1 MNIAACAKRVLA
13 SISILPDSIGGFFVV
28 LRFSKA
34 FFVTLLI
41 LLISTFGTDSIFAQ
55 YIYIVQPKSK
65 SEKSANPET
74 PVSKPPENSEQ
85 TESQELKADKKERK
99 KQRQA
104 EAQKNQQENG
114 DNAKPDDAD
123 SAGKKPADKKAPD
136 GEEVNVTAD
145 KQSKDGDLFIYEGY
159 VNATIGN
166 MRLQAD
172 HIVYN
177 EATGDAI
184 AEGNVIFDEGAD
196 QRVTAKRA
204 EINLASGRG
213 MFWETTGFTNRTQTG
228 EYVYFT
234 AERIVKTGPATYELY
249 EANITSCEDVV
260 PKWNF
265 KTKRATLKMGDRIT
279 LNNAVFQVKSL
290 PVFPLPYAWIPST
303 RTGRKSGFLIPT
315 TGSSNQKGRTI
326 KTAYYQTLGQSAD
339 ITFRNDIYT
348 SRGLGFGAEF
358 RAQTDEKSYMR
369 LGIFT
374 VKDRL
379 FGPDGEKQG
388 GTAFVGEG
396 VQYLPNGWLAVGNV
410 SLVSSLRFRQAF
422 SDDISQVVDPRR
434 ESTFYA
440 NNNNGNFSLNFLA
453 SNETTTLFRPN
464 RTSTNLFSSE
474 GANFDVK
481 IRQAPQLDLNMYSRR
496 IFGNLPIYL
505 SFDSSVGA
513 LKREETVDDNTVS
526 ITPAAVQRFDFQPK
540 LTIPLATIAGIA
552 ITPSLSLR
560 ATFYSSSLNPDIA
573 SFDPEKFAA
582 SPDDPRLNPLLPEY
596 NPGITLFNREQFD
609 PIIPE
614 SFLRQYAEFTVDIR
628 PPALEK
634 TFMNND
640 GSSRFKHLIEPYITY
655 RLIKG
660 IGDDFNRIIRF
671 DERDAVANT
680 NEFEYAIVNRFF
692 TTTNSSEFRRR
703 KKDRREPGQFSEMEI
718 ERPEEKRKRK
728 DKNPDETL
736 KDAAA
741 ANDNQSNEKTASDDK
756 IGVNNETAATQSES
770 ESKKKKSKLA
780 TGEQTE
786 LKGDNT
792 GSRSKRDAIASG
804 EVAAED
810 NTRTDNK
817 DAGTPISEDAR
828 IEAAATASNED
839 APTQAYEFLTIK
851 VAQKYF
857 FDRDFGGALI
867 PLQRNQFYPLN
878 TLTGFTFGGRV
889 RSFSPANVQ
898 MRYRP
903 LSSVFADVRLDIG
916 TEDRAVRNITIS
928 GGFDREKYSL
938 SASWFLSRRIE
949 FAPNQFEPGTFPGNQ
964 LETTLQF
971 GDEGNGM
978 YGGTR
983 IGYDFT
989 DRLESDKIIKGRL
1002 RNSRSYVGYGFD
1014 CCGVQFNYNTFKAG
1028 LRNESAFSF
1037 TFTLAGLGSFGTDQ
1051 FSQLGG
1057 GRGGRK
1063 RGKKARN
1070 YDDGY

>member
-1 MNIAACAKRVLA
+1 
-13 SISILPDSIGGFFVV
+13 V
-28 LRFSKA
+28 LRFSKSLVVA
-34 FFVTLLI
+34 ILTLFIFALCA
-41 LLISTFGTDSIFAQ
+41 DSIFAQ
-55 YIYIVQPKSK
+55 YIFVVQPKAKQETSDRPAPQALK
-65 SEKSANPET
+65 PPVGPET
-74 PVSKPPENSEQ
+74 GGA
-85 TESQELKADKKERK
+85 QEEKADKKDRR

-104 EAQKNQQENG
+104 QQAEDEKNNTEKNQTDG
-114 DNAKPDDAD
+114 AD
-123 SAGKKPADKKAPD
+123 GGEKKSSERNLAE
-136 GEEVNVTAD
+136 GEEVTVTAD

-159 VNATIGN
+159 VNAVVGN

-177 EATGDAI
+177 EVTGDAI
-184 AEGNVIFDEGAD
+184 AEGNVIFDEGED

-204 EINLASGRG
+204 EINLASSRG

-228 EYVYFT
+228 EYIYFT
-234 AERIVKTGPATYELY
+234 AERIVKTGPSTYELY
-249 EANITSCEDVV
+249 NANITSCEDVV

-265 KTKRATLKMGDRIT
+265 KTRRANLKMGDRIT
-279 LNNAVFQVKSL
+279 LHNAVFQVKDL
-290 PVFPLPYAWIPST
+290 PAFVLPYMWIPST

-339 ITFRNDIYT
+339 VTFRNDIYT

-369 LGIFT
+369 LGVFT

-379 FGPDGEKQG
+379 FGEAGENQG

-440 NNNNGNFSLNFLA
+440 NNNNGNFSFNFLA

-464 RTSTNLFSSE
+464 RASPNTFSGE

-496 IFGNLPIYL
+496 IFDKLPIYF

-513 LKREETVDDNTVS
+513 LKREETVDGNTVS

-540 LTIPLATIAGIA
+540 LTLPLATFAGIA

-560 ATFYSSSLNPDIA
+560 GTFYSSSLDPNIPA
-573 SFDPEKFAA
+573 FDPEKFAA
-582 SPDDPRLNPLLPEY
+582 SADDPRLNPALPEY
-596 NPGITLFNREQFD
+596 NPNLTLFNREPFD

-614 SFLRQYAEFTVDIR
+614 SFLRQYAELAVDIR

-634 TFMNND
+634 IFLNSD
-640 GSSRFKHLIEPYITY
+640 GSRRFKHLIEPYFTY

-660 IGDDFNRIIRF
+660 IGEDFHKIIRF
-671 DERDAVANT
+671 DERDVVANT

-703 KKDRREPGQFSEMEI
+703 KRERREQGAFSEMEI
-718 ERPEEKRKRK
+718 ERPEGKRKRK
-728 DKNPDETL
+728 DTQQNETL
-736 KDAAA
+736 NENASAAGDSKGKVNAAGDEKNNARGDASADA
-741 ANDNQSNEKTASDDK
+741 KA
-756 IGVNNETAATQSES
+756 QSENS
-770 ESKKKKSKLA
+770 AVKSEGESKEKKPKLA
-780 TGEQTE
+780 TGEQAE
-786 LKGDNT
+786 LKGDHPTNRINRESQNDPRDKHDV
-792 GSRSKRDAIASG
+792 SRPG
-804 EVAAED
+804 EIPAE
-810 NTRTDNK
+810 TRMNVDH
-817 DAGTPISEDAR
+817 PVSSEDAR
-828 IEAAATASNED
+828 LEAAAKASNED

-857 FDRDFGGALI
+857 FDRDFGGALK
-867 PLQRNQFYPLN
+867 PFQRNQFYPLN
-878 TLTGFTFGGRV
+878 ALTGFTFGGRV

-898 MRYRP
+898 VRYRP
-903 LSSVFADVRLDIG
+903 ISSMFADVRMDVG
-916 TEDRAVRNITIS
+916 TEDGAVRNITIS
-928 GGFDREKYSL
+928 GGFDRENYSV
-938 SASWFLSRRIE
+938 STSWFLARRIE
-949 FAPNQFEPGTFPGNQ
+949 FAANQFEPGTFPGNQ
-964 LETTLQF
+964 IETTLQF

-983 IGYDFT
+983 LGYDFT
-989 DRLESDKIIKGRL
+989 DRLEGASIIKGRL

>member
-1 MNIAACAKRVLA
+1 M
-13 SISILPDSIGGFFVV
+13 
-28 LRFSKA
+28 LRFSKSLVVA
-34 FFVTLLI
+34 VLTLFIFALRA
-41 LLISTFGTDSIFAQ
+41 DSIFAQ
-55 YIYIVQPKSK
+55 YIFVVQPNSK
-65 SEKSANPET
+65 QEKSD
-74 PVSKPPENSEQ
+74 KPMAQAGKPQDLSPQSEA
-85 TESQELKADKKERK
+85 QEQKAGKKERK
-99 KQRQA
+99 KQAQA
-104 EAQKNQQENG
+104 AEDEKN
-114 DNAKPDDAD
+114 NADTSRTDA
-123 SAGKKPADKKAPD
+123 ADKSEKKSSDKQVPD
-136 GEEVNVTAD
+136 GEEVTITAD
-145 KQSKDGDLFIYEGY
+145 KQSKDGDLFINEGY
-159 VNATIGN
+159 VNAIVGN

-177 EATGDAI
+177 EVTGDAI
-184 AEGNVIFDEGAD
+184 AEGNVIFDEGVD
-196 QRVTAKRA
+196 QRITAKRA
-204 EINLASGRG
+204 EINLASSRG

-228 EYVYFT
+228 EYIYFT
-234 AERIVKTGPATYELY
+234 AERIVKTGPSTYELY
-249 EANITSCEDVV
+249 NANITSCEDVV

-265 KTKRATLKMGDRIT
+265 KTRRANLKMGDRIT
-279 LNNAVFQVKSL
+279 LHNAVFQVKDV
-290 PVFPLPYAWIPST
+290 PAFVLPYMWIPST

-339 ITFRNDIYT
+339 VTFRNDIYT

-369 LGIFT
+369 LGVFT

-379 FGPDGEKQG
+379 FGVAGENQG

-396 VQYLPNGWLAVGNV
+396 IQYLPNGWLAVGNV

-440 NNNNGNFSLNFLA
+440 NNNNGNFSFNFLA

-464 RTSTNLFSSE
+464 RTSRNTFSSE

-496 IFGNLPIYL
+496 IFDKLPIYF

-513 LKREETVDDNTVS
+513 LKREETVDGNTVS

-540 LTIPLATIAGIA
+540 LTLPLATFAGIA

-560 ATFYSSSLNPDIA
+560 GTFYSSSLDPNILA
-573 SFDPEKFAA
+573 FDPEKFAA
-582 SPDDPRLNPLLPEY
+582 SADDPRLNPALPEY
-596 NPGITLFNREQFD
+596 NPNLTLFNRAPFD

-614 SFLRQYAEFTVDIR
+614 SFLRQYAELAVDIR

-634 TFMNND
+634 IFLNRD
-640 GSSRFKHLIEPYITY
+640 GSRRFKHLIEPYITY

-660 IGDDFNRIIRF
+660 IGEDFNKIIRF

-692 TTTNSSEFRRR
+692 TTTDSSEFRRR
-703 KKDRREPGQFSEMEI
+703 KKDRREQGPFSEMEV
-718 ERPEEKRKRK
+718 ERPEGKRKRK
-728 DKNPDETL
+728 DNQQNETL
-736 KDAAA
+736 NDAAA
-741 ANDNQSNEKTASDDK
+741 SDNKSDASAASDEK
-756 IGVNNETAATQSES
+756 SNAKGEASATGNAKAQGENSAGKSEG
-770 ESKKKKSKLA
+770 ENREKKSKLA
-780 TGEQTE
+780 TGEQAE
-786 LKGDNT
+786 LKGENT
-792 GSRSKRDAIASG
+792 TNRTKQDSQNSPADHRDVAKPG
-804 EVAAED
+804 ELSTEANAD
-810 NTRTDNK
+810 HKTSNRAT
-817 DAGTPISEDAR
+817 SEDAR
-828 IEAAATASNED
+828 IEAAANAGNED

-857 FDRDFGGALI
+857 FDRDFGGALR

-889 RSFSPANVQ
+889 RSFSPTNVQ
-898 MRYRP
+898 VRYRP
-903 LSSVFADVRLDIG
+903 LSSMFADIRMDVG
-916 TEDRAVRNITIS
+916 TEDGAVRNITIS
-928 GGFDREKYSL
+928 GGFDREKYSV
-938 SASWFLSRRIE
+938 STSWFLARRIE
-949 FAPNQFEPGTFPGNQ
+949 FAANQFEPGTFPGNQ
-964 LETTLQF
+964 VETTLQF

-983 IGYDFT
+983 LGYDFT
-989 DRLESDKIIKGRL
+989 DRLEGSSIIKGRL

-1063 RGKKARN
+1063 RGKRARN

>member
-1 MNIAACAKRVLA
+1 
-13 SISILPDSIGGFFVV
+13 V
-28 LRFSKA
+28 LRFSKS
-34 FFVTLLI
+34 FFVAILI
-41 LLISTFGTDSIFAQ
+41 LLISAFCADSIFAQ
-55 YIYIVQPKSK
+55 YIYIVQSK
-65 SEKSANPET
+65 SEKSAKPET
-74 PVSKPPENSEQ
+74 TAIKPLENSEQ

-104 EAQKNQQENG
+104 EAQKTQQENG

-123 SAGKKPADKKAPD
+123 KAEKKPADKKAPD
-136 GEEVNVTAD
+136 GEEINVTSD
-145 KQSKDGDLFIYEGY
+145 KQSKDGDLFVYEGY
-159 VNATIGN
+159 VNVTVGI

-177 EATGDAI
+177 EATGDAV

-204 EINLASGRG
+204 EINLASSRG

-265 KTKRATLKMGDRIT
+265 KSKRATLKMGDRIT
-279 LNNAVFQVKSL
+279 LSNAVFQVKSM
-290 PVFPLPYAWIPST
+290 PVFVLPYAWIPST

-339 ITFRNDIYT
+339 VTFRSDIYT

-369 LGIFT
+369 LGVFT

-379 FGPDGEKQG
+379 FGPSGENQG

-464 RTSTNLFSSE
+464 RTSSNLFSSE

-505 SFDSSVGA
+505 SLDSSVGA
-513 LKREETVDDNTVS
+513 LKREETVNDNTVS

-560 ATFYSSSLNPDIA
+560 ETFYSSSLNPNIA

-582 SPDDPRLNPLLPEY
+582 SPDDPRLNPALPEY
-596 NPGITLFNREQFD
+596 NPNITLFNREQFD

-614 SFLRQYAEFTVDIR
+614 SFLRQYAEFAIDIR

-634 TFMNND
+634 IYMNGD
-640 GSSRFKHLIEPYITY
+640 GSERFKHLIEPYITY

-692 TTTNSSEFRRR
+692 TSTNSSEFRRR
-703 KKDRREPGQFSEMEI
+703 KRDRKDPGQFSEMEI
-718 ERPEEKRKRK
+718 ERPEDKRKRK
-728 DKNPDETL
+728 DKNLDGTL

-741 ANDNQSNEKTASDDK
+741 ANDNKGNEKAASEDK
-756 IGVNNETAATQSES
+756 TAANAEAAVVQSEG
-770 ESKKKKSKLA
+770 ENKKKKTKLA

-792 GSRSKRDAIASG
+792 GSRSKRDAPISG
-804 EVAAED
+804 EVAAEN
-810 NTRTDNK
+810 NTNTDNK
-817 DAGTPISEDAR
+817 DVDVPISEDAR
-828 IEAAATASNED
+828 LEAAATAGNED

-867 PLQRNQFYPLN
+867 PFQRNQFYPLN
-878 TLTGFTFGGRV
+878 TLTGFTFGGRI

-903 LSSVFADVRLDIG
+903 LSSVFADVRLDVG
-916 TEDRAVRNITIS
+916 TEDGAVRNITIS
-928 GGFDREKYSL
+928 GGFDREKYSV
-938 SASWFLSRRIE
+938 STSWFLSRRIE
-949 FAPNQFEPGTFPGNQ
+949 FAANQFEPGTFPGNQ

-971 GDEGNGM
+971 GDEVNGM

-989 DRLESDKIIKGRL
+989 DRLESDRIIKGRL

>member
-1 MNIAACAKRVLA
+1 M
-13 SISILPDSIGGFFVV
+13 
-28 LRFSKA
+28 LRFSKSLFIA
-34 FFVTLLI
+34 ILTLLI
-41 LLISTFGTDSIFAQ
+41 SLFCADSIFAQ
-55 YIYIVQPKSK
+55 YIYIVQPKAK
-65 SEKSANPET
+65 SEKSDKPET
-74 PVSKPPENSEQ
+74 PAAKILETPEQ
-85 TESQELKADKKERK
+85 DQKADKKERK

-104 EAQKNQQENG
+104 EAAEKTQQENDENPKSNDA
-114 DNAKPDDAD
+114 DNAEKK
-123 SAGKKPADKKAPD
+123 SAGKKAPD
-136 GEEVNVTAD
+136 GEEVTITAD

-159 VNATIGN
+159 VNTVVGN

-177 EATGDAI
+177 EVTGDAV

-234 AERIVKTGPATYELY
+234 AERIVKTGPVTYELY

-265 KTKRATLKMGDRIT
+265 KAKRATLKMGDRIT
-279 LNNAVFQVKSL
+279 LSNAVFQVKAL

-339 ITFRNDIYT
+339 VTFRGDIYT
-348 SRGLGFGAEF
+348 SRGLGIGAEF

-369 LGIFT
+369 LGVFT

-379 FGPDGEKQG
+379 FGPAGENQG

-464 RTSTNLFSSE
+464 RTTSNPFSSE

-496 IFGNLPIYL
+496 IFSNLPIYL

-526 ITPAAVQRFDFQPK
+526 VTPSAVQRFDFQPK
-540 LTIPLATIAGIA
+540 LTIPLATIAGVA

-560 ATFYSSSLNPDIA
+560 ETFYSSSLNPDIA

-582 SPDDPRLNPLLPEY
+582 SPDDPRLNPTLPEY
-596 NPGITLFNREQFD
+596 NPAISLFNREQFD
-609 PIIPE
+609 PIIPK
-614 SFLRQYAEFTVDIR
+614 SFLRQYAELAVDIR
-628 PPALEK
+628 PPSLEK
-634 TFMNND
+634 TYLNSD
-640 GSSRFKHLIEPYITY
+640 GSQRFKHLIEPYITY

-692 TTTNSSEFRRR
+692 TTTSSSEFRRR
-703 KKDRREPGQFSEMEI
+703 KKDRRAPGQFSEMEV
-718 ERPEEKRKRK
+718 ESPENKGKRK
-728 DKNPDETL
+728 DKKPDETV
-736 KDAAA
+736 KD
-741 ANDNQSNEKTASDDK
+741 
-756 IGVNNETAATQSES
+756 ETAANNDKDNDKTADDKVHTDEEAAAMQSDGAG
-770 ESKKKKSKLA
+770 KKKKTKLA

-786 LKGDNT
+786 LKGENS
-792 GSRSKRDAIASG
+792 GNRSKRDISTPG
-804 EVAAED
+804 ENTAEN
-810 NTRTDNK
+810 NTNADNK
-817 DAGTPISEDAR
+817 DADVPMTEDAR
-828 IEAAATASNED
+828 IEAAATAGNAD
-839 APTQAYEFLTIK
+839 APVQAYEFLTIK

-867 PLQRNQFYPLN
+867 PFQRNQFYPLT
-878 TLTGFTFGGRV
+878 TLTGFTFGGRI

-903 LSSVFADVRLDIG
+903 LSSVFADVRLDVG
-916 TEDRAVRNITIS
+916 TEGGAVRNITIS
-928 GGFDREKYSL
+928 GGFDREKYSV
-938 SASWFLSRRIE
+938 STSWFLSRRIQ
-949 FAPNQFEPGTFPGNQ
+949 FAPNQFEAGTFPGNQ

-989 DRLESDKIIKGRL
+989 DRLESDKIVTGRL
-1002 RNSRSYVGYGFD
+1002 RNSRSYLGYGFD

-1063 RGKKARN
+1063 RGKKARI